1 MIGHAPSDARPV
13 WTSAAPRLLAGL
25 GLLGV
30 AMTGTAVVAPG
41 LARAGGGDQPDYA
54 AIAGTGLVMILLS
67 SLFLAYAGRVVGL
80 GLAWLGLAAVT
91 NALVLAGKFVLVP
104 YGFYQTTFVQGDL
117 LMNVTSSD
125 YFPVLGGAL
134 FVVYATALGV
144 LYAWQHN
151 WVDRQLAGDARAPG
165 RREGLVVALTIAL
178 ALTPIVAIAGLWLLG
193 YGLFL
198 ATATGGVAV
207 LLGLA
212 AAVAGAATMARAGGD
227 SVSVRST
234 AVITSAFWLV
244 LSLLLVYHV
253 VWVVFMTVLVGIW
266 PLKVV
271 APSGK

>member
-1 MIGHAPSDARPV
+1 
-13 WTSAAPRLLAGL
+13 
-25 GLLGV
+25 
-30 AMTGTAVVAPG
+30 
-41 LARAGGGDQPDYA
+41 
-54 AIAGTGLVMILLS
+54 MILLS

-80 GLAWLGLAAVT
+80 GLAWLGLAAMT